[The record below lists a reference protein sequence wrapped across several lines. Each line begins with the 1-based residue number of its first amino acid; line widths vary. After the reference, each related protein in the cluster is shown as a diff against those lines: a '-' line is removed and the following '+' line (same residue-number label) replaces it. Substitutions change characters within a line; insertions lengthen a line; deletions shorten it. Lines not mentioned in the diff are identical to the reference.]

1 MEKLKQSPAEIL
13 KTVEIQSIEQEQLN
27 RVFEFLTT
35 RDTTKTEKE
44 KISAMDIARAL
55 QFLGCKPTRAEVELI
70 IWEVDD
76 DLDGYVS
83 KHEFETMYKRC
94 ISDKEDLE
102 PRQLYNLVTFLMYDK
117 DFRARVT
124 IEETLQ
130 ILFVRHGRAK
140 LDEEIRAIFGDDS
153 RDDTSEEKSITYSE
167 YVSKITRRALD
178 RQAAAQKRKAMGIG
192 AA

>member
-13 KTVEIQSIEQEQLN
+13 KSVEIQSIEQEQLN

>member
-13 KTVEIQSIEQEQLN
+13 KAVEIQSIEQEQLN

>member
-27 RVFEFLTT
+27 RVFDFLTT
-35 RDTTKTEKE
+35 QDKSKQDNLE

-140 LDEEIRAIFGDDS
+140 LDEEIRAIFGDDT

-178 RQAAAQKRKAMGIG
+178 R
-192 AA
+192 